1 MLIQLKLKNVALIEI
16 IEINFEKGLNIFTG
30 DSGSG
35 KSLILDSLNVLFGGT
50 NIPLNHLIRP
60 GKNDCLIEA
69 KFYSSNRIEKF
80 LNQNGFLETSPEL
93 KIKRI
98 SYKKNNKILSKF
110 TVNDLSINKKLLE
123 QLSFYLIDFAGQSD
137 TFLFNSQEYRKSI
150 IDELGTDELR
160 KINLEVKKIWNN
172 LEKLKASKIEKT
184 ELFEK
189 QKENNKAFKQMF
201 NILDQAD
208 LSSSE
213 EIQDLQSLENKLAN
227 NFQIKSS
234 IKEILNNLNNC
245 SQDKPSV
252 DFLITDS
259 IKHIKKIS
267 NFDRT
272 IQQFTQ
278 KLISFQID
286 VEDFILDLKSYIQQA
301 DNCDT
306 SLEEVQ
312 KRLFFLRNLERTFC
326 LELPQLIKK
335 REELKKSLLSDNYD
349 DHIKVLEE
357 QINHLETNL
366 NSLFISQS
374 SYRKQIAKDLESA
387 VMILLKNLGLENAKF
402 LIVFDQVNASSEGID
417 NINFLFSANPD
428 QQLAPLSK
436 VISGGEMSRFLFA
449 FKSSITKK
457 PNTFFLDEI
466 DNGLSGKSLFSL
478 VNLIKKFSQEKQV
491 LCITHQPFLAASGSV
506 HFKVSKNVIDGFTFT
521 SISKLKTKKERQ
533 KELIELIG
541 GGFGEADNYAST
553 LLERAAA

>member
-35 KSLILDSLNVLFGGT
+35 KSLILDSLNVLFGGS

-150 IDELGTDELR
+150 IDELGTEELR

-227 NFQIKSS
+227 NFQIKNS
-234 IKEILNNLNNC
+234 IKEILNNLNNS

-272 IQQFTQ
+272 IQQFNQ
-278 KLISFQID
+278 KLIGFQID
-286 VEDFILDLKSYIQQA
+286 VEDLILDLKSY
-301 DNCDT
+301 
-306 SLEEVQ
+306 V
-312 KRLFFLRNLERTFC
+312 
-326 LELPQLIKK
+326 
-335 REELKKSLLSDNYD
+335 
-349 DHIKVLEE
+349 
-357 QINHLETNL
+357 
-366 NSLFISQS
+366 
-374 SYRKQIAKDLESA
+374 
-387 VMILLKNLGLENAKF
+387 
-402 LIVFDQVNASSEGID
+402 
-417 NINFLFSANPD
+417 
-428 QQLAPLSK
+428 
-436 VISGGEMSRFLFA
+436 
-449 FKSSITKK
+449 
-457 PNTFFLDEI
+457 
-466 DNGLSGKSLFSL
+466 
-478 VNLIKKFSQEKQV
+478 
-491 LCITHQPFLAASGSV
+491 
-506 HFKVSKNVIDGFTFT
+506 
-521 SISKLKTKKERQ
+521 
-533 KELIELIG
+533 
-541 GGFGEADNYAST
+541 
-553 LLERAAA
+553 